1 MTTYIWTFYGTL
13 GVPDLVR
20 TKTASADLTRRCRFD
35 GDVEES
41 AADADAE
48 FLFERK
54 VVVLID
60 GVGLLGN
67 RFGATNREL
76 QDDKEDPDFKN
87 GIIYRHHF
95 PTVLVLL
102 NFVRLRNRV
111 TFFTKVFFFS
121 KLKLN
126 LEDLQM

>member
-60 GVGLLGN
+60 RVGLLGN

-76 QDDKEDPDFKN
+76 QDDKEDPDFEN

-95 PTVLVLL
+95 PAVLVLL

-111 TFFTKVFFFS
+111 TFF
-121 KLKLN
+121 L
-126 LEDLQM
+126 

>member
-1 MTTYIWTFYGTL
+1 LTTYIWTFYGTL

-60 GVGLLGN
+60 RVGLLGN

-76 QDDKEDPDFKN
+76 QDDKQDPDFEK
-87 GIIYRHHF
+87 GIIYGHHF
-95 PTVLVLL
+95 PVVL
-102 NFVRLRNRV
+102 
-111 TFFTKVFFFS
+111 
-121 KLKLN
+121 
-126 LEDLQM
+126 